1 MERGRRVQRKVP
13 RLLTHLESLQVE
25 KQHLQTRVMI
35 QQSRNKEVRFNLR
48 FRGLTGGAC
57 LTRRLL
63 TASTSLLHLLHL
75 SESLTSE
82 QLCFWIF
89 WEKVLVF
96 VVIIENDGL
105 GEGLK
110 CTFHAVDAANL

>member
-1 MERGRRVQRKVP
+1 VSSYAFG
-13 RLLTHLESLQVE
+13 
-25 KQHLQTRVMI
+25 
-35 QQSRNKEVRFNLR
+35 F
-48 FRGLTGGAC
+48 
-57 LTRRLL
+57 
-63 TASTSLLHLLHL
+63 
-75 SESLTSE
+75 
-82 QLCFWIF
+82 F